1 MPAEPL
7 AVAAPEPPPVDL
19 SPDTVNAAAFDGSP
33 IPEGRSAIVLKVQV
47 LLDRAGFSPGVID
60 GVMGDNVA
68 KAIVAAE
75 FVTGLP
81 QDGVLDADV
90 WNVLLP
96 LAAEPVLVGYRIT
109 AEDLAGPFVP
119 DLPSDYA
126 ALAKLPK
133 SAYRTAERNVRRTL
147 PHGRGSAP
155 RAEQGRR
162 LRGSRHGDRRHGGGA
177 TESRIRQ

>member
-60 GVMGDNVA
+60 GMMGDNVA

-75 FVTGLP
+75 SVTGLP
-81 QDGVLDADV
+81 QDGVLDADL
-90 WNVLLP
+90 WNEFLP

-109 AEDLAGPFVP
+109 ARGPRRAVCSGSSFGLCSPRQAPEERMP
-119 DLPSDYA
+119 D
-126 ALAKLPK
+126 
-133 SAYRTAERNVRRTL
+133 RQRNVRRTL

-155 RAEQGRR
+155 RAEQAAST
-162 LRGSRHGDRRHGGGA
+162 SRFPAR
-177 TESRIRQ
+177 